1 MDLESHVESAA
12 NRRNLNC
19 AFVAKQ
25 EDGGDKQEV
34 AASLA
39 DAKDANEMKQRAEA
53 EGKRLVSV
61 PLLSGFG
68 QSSVK
73 TLQHFAAKCGR
84 RCSVSRKKQQRSVTP
99 HLHMVERQ
107 RVQLTPRL
115 GES

>member
-12 NRRNLNC
+12 NRHPLNC

-39 DAKDANEMKQRAEA
+39 DAEDANEMKQRAEA

-68 QSSVK
+68 QGSVK

-84 RCSVSRKKQQRSVTP
+84 RCRAQIGYTP
-99 HLHMVERQ
+99 FTHGRE
-107 RVQLTPRL
+107 TKGSTDSPI
-115 GES
+115 G